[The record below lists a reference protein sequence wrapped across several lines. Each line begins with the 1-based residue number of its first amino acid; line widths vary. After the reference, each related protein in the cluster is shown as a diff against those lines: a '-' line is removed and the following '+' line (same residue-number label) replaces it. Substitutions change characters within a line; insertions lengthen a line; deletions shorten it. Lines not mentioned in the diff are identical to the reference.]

1 VRSRNCRFRRTRER
15 FAMTPP
21 VDAIVA
27 RLTALHPKR
36 IDLSLDRI
44 ERLLAA
50 LDHPE
55 RRLPP
60 VIHVAGTNGKG
71 STIAFLRAI
80 LEAAGQRVHVYSS
93 PHLVRF
99 NERFRLGEAGEGRLI
114 SDDELMA
121 ALAKCERANAGA
133 PITVFEITTAAGL
146 LLFARHPA
154 DVLLMEVGL
163 GGRLDATNVVDHPLA
178 TILTRIAIDHTD
190 FLGST
195 LDKIANEKAGI
206 LKRGTP
212 AIVAAQA
219 RDALAAIERQAAR
232 LNVPLK
238 IAGEDWTATE
248 ERGRLVYQDE
258 AGLLDL
264 PAPKLYGRHQFENAG
279 LAIAALRATKPLKIS
294 PTAFEAGM
302 VRADWPARLQ
312 RLAAGRLVDLVPAG
326 SELWLDGGHN
336 PDGGRAIAAALAD
349 LEERVS
355 RPLVLIVGML
365 ASKDCEG
372 FLRNFTGLARRM
384 IAVPVTGAETGLSA
398 EEVADAARAIGLP
411 ATSRDNLDE
420 ALDAARKLDLD
431 PPPRILITG
440 SLYLAGEV
448 LHENG
453 TLPE

>member
-1 VRSRNCRFRRTRER
+1 
-15 FAMTPP
+15 MTPI
-21 VDAIVA
+21 DSIVA

-36 IDLSLDRI
+36 IDLSLDRVQ
-44 ERLLAA
+44 RLLAA
-50 LDHPE
+50 LGSPE
-55 RRLPP
+55 RKLPP

-80 LEAAGQRVHVYSS
+80 LEAADKRVHVYTS

-99 NERFRLGEAGEGRLI
+99 NERFRLGEMGEGRLV
-114 SDDELMA
+114 SDEELA
-121 ALAKCERANAGA
+121 TTLQECERVNAGA
-133 PITVFEITTAAGL
+133 PITVFEITTAVGL

-163 GGRLDATNVVDHPLA
+163 GGRLDATNVVDNPLA
-178 TILTRIAIDHTD
+178 TIVTRISVDHTD
-190 FLGST
+190 FLGPT
-195 LDKIANEKAGI
+195 LDKIAAEKAGI
-206 LKRGTP
+206 FKRGVP
-212 AIVAAQA
+212 AIVAAQQ
-219 RDALAAIERQAAR
+219 RDALAVLERQAAKLR
-232 LNVPLK
+232 APLK
-238 IAGEDWTATE
+238 IAGEDWSATE

-279 LAIAALRATKPLKIS
+279 LAIAALRALPQFKIS
-294 PTAFEAGM
+294 PAAFEAGM
-302 VRADWPARLQ
+302 VKADWPARLQ
-312 RLAAGRLVDLVPAG
+312 RLGHGRLVELAPAG

-372 FLRNFTGLARRM
+372 FLRNFIGLARRL
-384 IAVPVTGAETGLSA
+384 IAVPVPNAEKGLTA
-398 EEVADAARAIGLP
+398 EAVADAARAIGLA

-448 LHENG
+448 LRENG
-453 TLPE
+453 TPPQ

>member
-1 VRSRNCRFRRTRER
+1 
-15 FAMTPP
+15 MTPP

-27 RLTALHPKR
+27 RLAALHPKR

-50 LDHPE
+50 LGHPE
-55 RRLPP
+55 RKLPP

-71 STIAFLRAI
+71 SACAFSRAM
-80 LEAAGQRVHVYSS
+80 LEAQGLTVHMHIS

-99 NERFRLGEAGEGRLI
+99 NERYRLGGALV
-114 SDDELMA
+114 SDEELGST
-121 ALAKCERANAGA
+121 LEECERVNGGE
-133 PITVFEITTAAGL
+133 PITVFEITTAVGMM
-146 LLFARHPA
+146 LFARHPA
-154 DVLLMEVGL
+154 DVLLLEVGL
-163 GGRLDATNVVDHPLA
+163 GGRLDATNVIDRPLA
-178 TILTRIAIDHTD
+178 TVIMHIAIDHTD
-190 FLGST
+190 FLGES
-195 LDKIANEKAGI
+195 LEKIATEKAGI
-206 LKRGTP
+206 LKRETP
-212 AIVAAQA
+212 AIIAAQA
-219 RDALAAIERQAAR
+219 RDALAVIERQAAR
-232 LNVPLK
+232 LNAPLK

-279 LAIAALRATKPLKIS
+279 LAIAALRSIKPLKIA
-294 PTAFEAGM
+294 PAAYEAGM
-302 VRADWPARLQ
+302 IKADWPARLQ
-312 RLAAGRLVDLVPAG
+312 RLAAGRLVELTPPG

-365 ASKDCEG
+365 ASKDSAG
-372 FLRNFTGLARRM
+372 FLSNFTGLARRL
-384 IAVPVTGAETGLSA
+384 IAVPVPGAEKGFTA
-398 EEVADAARAIGLP
+398 EAVADAARAIGLP
-411 ATSRDNLDE
+411 ATSRDNIDE
-420 ALDAARKLDLD
+420 ALDAARKLELE

-448 LHENG
+448 LRENG
-453 TLPE
+453 TLPT